1 MCEQC
6 EYSASRCDTLSKIL
20 QVDNKYFGYY
30 DLLAEKESKDF
41 WEIVN
46 SCIKRY
52 KKKY

>member
-30 DLLAEKESKDF
+30 DLHEETHKRVFKEKTP
-41 WEIVN
+41 VTVL
-46 SCIKRY
+46 
-52 KKKY
+52 